1 MPEIKNVFNQGK
13 MNKDLDERLV
23 PNGQYIDA
31 NNIQVTTSESSDAG
45 TVQSLLGNSAIP
57 VSSSTT
63 ITNAGVCVGSIADEK
78 NNCAYWLVA
87 SSTDWSNSI
96 PTSTLTYKDVIYRTQ
111 YNGTTNT
118 HTVEPVFI
126 DFWLEKQTTNFSS
139 TGGTHTSKSL
149 GSGKA
154 ANLAV
159 GMYVTFVGAN
169 TIDFRQITNISTLNS
184 NDTITFGS
192 YTYDTGEQPLYLEFT
207 WQEPDLYRT
216 ISFGNGQFKN
226 RVLRFDKDKLITGL
240 NIVDDLLFWTDNN
253 TEPKKINIERSIAGT
268 EVAKPNKSTRVIVEK
283 RNIDLAAD
291 IFVTEQDVTV
301 IKKSPKKSPFL
312 ELNTGFRS
320 GILQTMANVNFDNV
334 NISDIVDITIADAAN
349 YASNDILIFSTSS
362 GDAARVRVK
371 TINDKSISFVLLST
385 NSGNM
390 EQGAFDF
397 NVRLFE
403 EGEKLY
409 EEKFVRFATR
419 WKYVDGEYSAI
430 SPFSQPAFVPG
441 SFKYNPVQ
449 SFNTG
454 MVNNLKELIVKDFI
468 PINIPSEVVQ
478 VDILYKES
486 DSPIIY
492 SVDNISYDDLD
503 ETGVRNIWNT
513 VNTSSVDQGKY
524 VITSE
529 KVNAI
534 IPSNQIL
541 RPWDAVP
548 RKALGQSV
556 VGNRIVYANY
566 LQNFNLVDDNG
577 GIIKPKIN
585 SALGFR
591 NGIFPEL
598 LTNPLAN
605 PVGASSS
612 SDPIGWNFNSGWG
625 LVDYTTLPP
634 LHGGFEES
642 VSTGVTRFSKVW
654 QNLTLEDEKTYRVR
668 LIVSNYIQGAIK
680 VMLISP
686 TKNNTFLIDSNG
698 EYDFDLTL
706 NKDNGVSATNIF
718 NAGKTFFIQSETNIN
733 FIGQI
738 TNFSC
743 KEKTKN
749 IHSIKSQR
757 SYQVGIV
764 YADEFGRQTP
774 VLTDVSA
781 SMKVGKVDSPSQN
794 SITVKLEND
803 IPSFADSFK
812 FFVKETSS
820 PYHNLA
826 VDRIYNAIDG
836 NAWLS
841 FPSSERNKIDE
852 EDYLILKK
860 SLGNNN
866 AVVDENA
873 TYKILAISNEAPN
886 NVKKSRKTLG
896 TATGLATASG
906 SLNGVFSNVDYRP
919 VDDQLILA
927 IKKDVWIND
936 ESGADLTGLSDLV
949 LRFNDGG
956 TNRTGFYQIDEITIT
971 NVGGDDYYFFN
982 LNTPIIDFDA
992 EFVMNGANFKPNI
1005 TLTISRE
1012 LVEDKPEFDGKFFVK
1027 LNIDDSLRDFVLSQ
1041 ATLLDNSLGIV
1052 ARARSFYASDD
1063 VVAGV
1068 GIGTSTRYQKDSTS
1082 ILTFT
1087 NTTCI
1092 LTNNDATVAVDANT
1106 AIEVGMSISGDGVPD
1121 DATVVSVNNT
1131 SSVTSFEMSAA
1142 ATSGNGSSD
1151 ESLTFTPHNN
1161 DVRLKVAVSE
1171 TSILT
1176 DYDPDNGNFGGRKF
1190 PFTSSSDGGFS
1201 YDESGDSGYSPG
1213 RGTMIQG
1220 FNGNSGHHGFVM
1232 SEYSVNKWGRI
1243 LKFLKYS
1250 SWNYNSVPNNA
1261 ETRTNFFIDRV
1272 RYVGIQPFTE
1282 NNPSLGNYQNP
1293 GYWDHSLLTEYSG
1306 AQLNATSTDKCGRG
1320 IFKATG
1326 SETVMPDINGSPVLD
1341 TFFTAGKFYMEL
1353 SYSKIWAESGHQ
1365 NIKLKNIDDP
1375 AFYQDAWSVGQS
1387 NNTRHSA
1394 ESLFVSR
1401 LAVGSLFRFSGDASE
1416 TVYKIKKIRQQ
1427 RRYNHTV
1434 YPGGNGNFPIAKS
1447 ANPSSHYIFP
1457 DDLKTSDNY
1466 GANGGSNNLEFSV
1479 SDVGGELKT
1488 PYPAGI
1494 SNHVDNIKG
1503 RDTINAE
1510 KVRFGLATN
1519 RRLTWTM
1526 EIENASLTD
1535 SSVPGFGNYSPLN
1548 ITQGVDTN
1556 LMGEDSSQ
1564 FIEFVE
1570 PTLDEENQI
1579 ISDNPAIFETKP
1591 KTTADLDVYYEASD
1605 FISIGEHDSFH
1616 ELPWFNCYSFGN
1628 GVESNRIKDDFNQV
1642 FLDKNA
1648 IVSTT
1653 LEGEYEEDQRKYGLI
1668 YSGIYNT
1675 TTSTNQLNQFI
1686 AAEKITKEIN
1696 PEYGSIQKLY
1706 ARNSDLVALC
1716 EDKVLR
1722 ILSKKD
1728 AVFNADGNTNLTAT
1742 SNVLGQTIPFAGDYG
1757 ISNNPESFAVDS
1769 YRIYFADKQRGAVL
1783 RLSMDGLTPISDYGM
1798 KDYFKDNLKL
1808 TTSILGSYDA
1818 SKDEYNITLKGSSS
1832 TTVSYSEQVKGW
1844 SSFKSFIPEQAL
1856 SVANNYYSISNQNGT
1871 TNSKVWW
1878 HHQTALANN
1887 FYGAQ
1892 YYSDVTLLLN
1902 QSPGVVKTY
1911 KTINYEGTQAKVE
1924 RSFDSGSL
1932 IDDGEYY
1939 NLTEKTGWNAESITT
1954 DKQSGSVNEF
1964 IEKEGKW
1971 YNYIKGDITT
1981 LSNLDTGEF
1990 SVQGLGVIT
1999 SHETN

>member
-1 MPEIKNVFNQGK
+1 MPEIKHVFSQGK

-23 PNGQYIDA
+23 PNGQYTDA
-31 NNIQVTTSESSDAG
+31 NNIQVTTSEGSDAG

-57 VSSSTT
+57 VSSATT
-63 ITNAGVCVGSIADEK
+63 ISTSGVCVGSIADEK

-87 SSTDWSNSI
+87 SSNSWSNDI

-111 YNGTTNT
+111 YDGTSNT
-118 HTVEPVFI
+118 HTVTPVFI

-139 TGGTHTSKSL
+139 TGGTHTSKNL
-149 GSGKA
+149 GTGKG
-154 ANLAV
+154 ANLSTN
-159 GMYVTFVGAN
+159 MYVAFVGAN
-169 TIDFRQITNISTLNS
+169 TIEYRQINVSS
-184 NDTITFGS
+184 DTITFDS
-192 YTYDTGEQPLYLEFT
+192 YTYVTGEQPLHLEFT
-207 WQEPDLYRT
+207 WQIPDLYGT
-216 ISFGNGQFKN
+216 TSFGNGQFKN

-240 NIVDDLLFWTDNN
+240 NIVDDMLFWTDNN
-253 TEPKKINIERSIAGT
+253 TEPKKINIARSIAGT
-268 EVAKPNKSTRVIVEK
+268 EVAKLNKSTRLIVEK
-283 RNIDLAAD
+283 REIDLAAD

-301 IKKSPKKSPFL
+301 IKKSPKRSPFL
-312 ELNTGFRS
+312 ELNTGVRS
-320 GILQTMANVNFDNV
+320 GVLQTTATVNFDNK
-334 NISDIVDITIADAAN
+334 NISEILNITTADSAN

-362 GDAARVRVK
+362 GDAARARIK
-371 TINDKSISFVLLST
+371 TINDVSISLILLST
-385 NSGNM
+385 DSAKM
-390 EQGAFDF
+390 EQGNFSF

-403 EGEKLY
+403 EAEKLY

-419 WKYVDGEYSAI
+419 WKYVDGEYSAM

-441 SFKYNPVQ
+441 DFEYNPIQ
-449 SFNTG
+449 SFNNG
-454 MVNNLKELIVKDFI
+454 MVNNLRELIVKDFI
-468 PINIPSEVVQ
+468 PKNIPNEVVQ

-492 SVDNISYDDLD
+492 SVDNIGYSDLD
-503 ETGVRNIWNT
+503 ETGVRNIWSTQTN
-513 VNTSSVDQGKY
+513 SIIDEGKY

-566 LQNFNLVDDNG
+566 LQNFNVVDDTG
-577 GIIKPKIN
+577 DVIKPKIN

-605 PVGASSS
+605 PVGANSS
-612 SDPIGWNFNSGWG
+612 SDPIGWNFNTGWAIS
-625 LVDYTTLPP
+625 DYTLLPP
-634 LHGGFEES
+634 LHGGFEEN
-642 VSTGVTRFSKVW
+642 VATGVTQFSKVW

-668 LIVSNYIQGAIK
+668 LIVSNYIQGQIR

-686 TKNNTFLIDSNG
+686 LKNQTFHISSNG
-698 EYDFDLTL
+698 EYDFYLTL
-706 NKDNGVSATNIF
+706 DNNNGGSATALF
-718 NAGKTFFIQSETNIN
+718 NAGKTFFIQSQIAGTD

-781 SMKVGKVDSPSQN
+781 SMKVGKIDSPNQN
-794 SITVKLEND
+794 SITVKLENS
-803 IPSFADSFK
+803 IPAFANSFK

-826 VDRIYNAIDG
+826 VDRIYNAVDG

-866 AVVDENA
+866 AVTDENA
-873 TYKILAISNEAPN
+873 TYKILAISNEAPS
-886 NVKKSRKTLG
+886 NVKTARKILG
-896 TATGLATASG
+896 TATGITTVSG
-906 SLNGVFSNVDYRP
+906 SLNGVFTNVDYRP
-919 VDDQLILA
+919 VDDQLVLA
-927 IKKDVWIND
+927 IEKDVWLNN
-936 ESGADLTGLSDLV
+936 ESGADLAGLSGLV

-956 TNRTGFYQIDEITIT
+956 TNKTGFYEINELTV
-971 NVGGDDYYFFN
+971 NLVGGSDYYFFN
-982 LNTPIIDFDA
+982 LNAPIIDFDA
-992 EFVMNGANFKPNI
+992 DFIMNGANFNSNI
-1005 TLTISRE
+1005 TLSIFKE
-1012 LVEDKPEFDGKFFVK
+1012 VIENKPEFDGKFFVK
-1027 LNIDDSLRDFVLSQ
+1027 LNIDDSLRAFVLSQ
-1041 ATLLDNSLGIV
+1041 ATLLDESLGIV

-1063 VVAGV
+1063 VVVGV
-1068 GIGTSTRYQKDSTS
+1068 GVGTSTRYQKDS
-1082 ILTFT
+1082 
-1087 NTTCI
+1087 
-1092 LTNNDATVAVDANT
+1092 D
-1106 AIEVGMSISGDGVPD
+1106 
-1121 DATVVSVNNT
+1121 
-1131 SSVTSFEMSAA
+1131 SS
-1142 ATSGNGSSD
+1142 SSEHGAD
-1151 ESLTFTPHNN
+1151 
-1161 DVRLKVAVSE
+1161 DVRLKVATAE
-1171 TSILT
+1171 TNILT
-1176 DYDPDNGNFGGRKF
+1176 DFANSGRKF
-1190 PFTSSSDGGFS
+1190 PFTSDPDGGFF
-1201 YDESGDSGYSPG
+1201 YEESGDSGYSPG
-1213 RGTMIQG
+1213 RGTLIQD
-1220 FNGNSGHHGFVM
+1220 FNFGTNTNSGHHGFVM
-1232 SEYSVNKWGRI
+1232 SEYSMHKWGRI
-1243 LKFLKYS
+1243 LKFLKYG
-1250 SWNYNSVPNNA
+1250 SWNYNIIPNNA

-1282 NNPSLGNYQNP
+1282 NDPSLGNYQNP
-1293 GYWDHSLLTEYSG
+1293 GSWDHSMTLARSG
-1306 AQLNATSTDKCGRG
+1306 PHTVATTIDKCGRG
-1320 IFKATG
+1320 IFQATG
-1326 SETVMPDINGSPVLD
+1326 NEKLMPDINSAGALD
-1341 TFFTAGKFYMEL
+1341 TFFEANKFYMEL
-1353 SYSKIWAESGHQ
+1353 SYSKIWAES
-1365 NIKLKNIDDP
+1365 NFADIELSNIDDP
-1375 AFYQDAWSVGQS
+1375 ASYTDAWSVGQAT
-1387 NNTRHSA
+1387 NTRHSA
-1394 ESLFVSR
+1394 ESLFVAK
-1401 LAVGSLFRFSGDASE
+1401 LAVGSLFRFSGDTSE

-1427 RRYNHTV
+1427 RRYNHTI
-1434 YPGGNGNFPIAKS
+1434 YPGGNGNFIISRAALNLTDSNSQPVPMEIR
-1447 ANPSSHYIFP
+1447 P
-1457 DDLKTSDNY
+1457 DNLKTRNDFEN
-1466 GANGGSNNLEFSV
+1466 GAINGTNIGGNIKFSV
-1479 SDVGGELKT
+1479 VDNGGELTT
-1488 PYPAGI
+1488 PYTG
-1494 SNHVDNIKG
+1494 SNDESSNLNNIRG
-1503 RDTINAE
+1503 TDTINAE
-1510 KVRFGLATN
+1510 KLRFGLATN

-1526 EIENASLTD
+1526 EIENASLTA
-1535 SSVPGFGNYSPLN
+1535 SGAPGFGEYSPLN
-1548 ITQGVDTN
+1548 LTAGVNTA

-1591 KTTADLDVYYEASD
+1591 KTTDDLDVYYEASD

-1728 AVFNADGNTNLTAT
+1728 AVFNADGNTNLVAT
-1742 SNVLGQTIPFAGDYG
+1742 QNVLGQTIPFAGDYG

-1798 KDYFKDNLKL
+1798 KDYFKDNLKP

-1818 SKDEYNITLKGSSS
+1818 SKDEYNITLKGSSNA
-1832 TTVSYSEQVKGW
+1832 TVSYSEQVKGW
-1844 SSFKSFIPEQAL
+1844 SSFKSFIPEQSL
-1856 SVANNYYSISNQNGT
+1856 SVANNYYSFANQSGNA
-1871 TNSKVWW
+1871 KVWW
-1878 HHQTALANN
+1878 HHQNALTNN
-1887 FYGAQ
+1887 FYGTQ
-1892 YYSDVTLLLN
+1892 YYSDVTLLFN
-1902 QSPGVVKTY
+1902 DSPSLIKTF
-1911 KTINYEGTQAKVE
+1911 KTLSYEGTQAKVE

-1932 IDDGEYY
+1932 VDDGEYY

-1971 YNYIKGDITT
+1971 YNFIKGDATT
-1981 LSNLDTGEF
+1981 VSNLDTGEF
-1990 SVQGLGVIT
+1990 SVQGLGIIT
-1999 SHETN
+1999 SHQTN

>member
-1 MPEIKNVFNQGK
+1 MPEIKHVFNQGR

-57 VSSSTT
+57 VSSATT
-63 ITNAGVCVGSIADEK
+63 ISTSGVCVGSIADEK

-87 SSTDWSNSI
+87 SSNSWSNEI
-96 PTSTLTYKDVIYRTQ
+96 PSSTLTYKDVIYRTQ
-111 YNGTTNT
+111 YDGTSNT
-118 HTVEPVFI
+118 HTVTPVFI

-139 TGGTHTSKSL
+139 TGGTHDLKNL
-149 GSGKA
+149 GPGKA

-159 GMYVTFVGAN
+159 NMYVTFVGAS
-169 TIDFRQITNISTLNS
+169 TIEYRQITNVSV
-184 NDTITFGS
+184 DTITFDS
-192 YTYDTGEQPLYLEFT
+192 YTYATGEQPLHLEFT
-207 WQEPDLYRT
+207 WQIPDLYGT
-216 ISFGNGQFKN
+216 TSFGNGQFKN

-240 NIVDDLLFWTDNN
+240 NIVDDMLFWTDNN
-253 TEPKKINIERSIAGT
+253 TEPKKINIARSIAGT
-268 EVAKPNKSTRVIVEK
+268 EVAKPNKSTRLIVEK
-283 RNIDLAAD
+283 REIDLAAD
-291 IFVTEQDVTV
+291 VFVTEQDVTV
-301 IKKSPKKSPFL
+301 IKKSPKRSPFL
-312 ELNTGFRS
+312 ELNTGIRS
-320 GILQTMANVNFDNV
+320 GTLQTTALVNFDNI
-334 NISDIVDITIADAAN
+334 NISDILDITTAQSAN

-362 GDAARVRVK
+362 GDAARARIK
-371 TINDKSISFVLLST
+371 TINDVTISLILLST
-385 NSGNM
+385 NSAKM
-390 EQGAFDF
+390 EQGNFNF

-419 WKYVDGEYSAI
+419 WKYVDGEYSAM

-441 SFKYNPVQ
+441 DFEYNPIQ
-449 SFNTG
+449 SFNNG
-454 MVNNLKELIVKDFI
+454 MVNNLRELILKDFI
-468 PINIPSEVVQ
+468 PIDVPNEVVQ

-492 SVDNISYDDLD
+492 SVDNIGYSDLD

-513 VNTSSVDQGKY
+513 TTASNTDQGKY

-566 LQNFNLVDDNG
+566 LQNFNVVDDNG
-577 GIIKPKIN
+577 DVIKPKIN

-605 PVGASSS
+605 PVGANSSS
-612 SDPIGWNFNSGWG
+612 NPIGWNFNTGWKIS
-625 LVDYTTLPP
+625 DYTLLPP
-634 LHGGFEES
+634 LHGGFEENAA
-642 VSTGVTRFSKVW
+642 TGVTQFSKVW

-668 LIVSNYIQGAIK
+668 LIVSNYIQGNIK

-686 TKNNTFLIDSNG
+686 TKNKTFSINSNG

-706 NKDNGVSATNIF
+706 DDDNGSSATTLF
-718 NAGKTFFIQSETNIN
+718 DAGKTFFIQSQTAGTD

-781 SMKVGKVDSPSQN
+781 SMKVGKIDSPNQN
-794 SITVKLEND
+794 SITVKLENE
-803 IPSFADSFK
+803 IPVFANSFK

-826 VDRIYNAIDG
+826 VDRIYNAVDG

-866 AVVDENA
+866 AVTDENA
-873 TYKILAISNEAPN
+873 TYKILAISNEAPR
-886 NVKKSRKTLG
+886 NVKKSRKILG
-896 TATGLATASG
+896 TATGTNTASG
-906 SLNGVFSNVDYRP
+906 SLNGVFTNVDYRP

-927 IKKDVWIND
+927 IEKDIWINS
-936 ESGADLTGLSDLV
+936 ENGADLAGLSDLV

-956 TNRTGFYQIDEITIT
+956 TNRTGFYEIAELTLNT
-971 NVGGDDYYFFN
+971 VGGGEFYFFS
-982 LNTPIIDFDA
+982 LTVPIVDFDA
-992 EFVMNGANFKPNI
+992 DFIMNGANFNPNI
-1005 TLTISRE
+1005 TLSIFKE
-1012 LVEDKPEFDGKFFVK
+1012 VVEDKPEFDGKFFVK
-1027 LNIDDSLRDFVLSQ
+1027 LNIDDSLRAFVLSQ
-1041 ATLLDNSLGIV
+1041 ATLLDESLGIV

-1063 VVAGV
+1063 VVVGV
-1068 GIGTSTRYQKDSTS
+1068 GVGTSTRYQKDSTS
-1082 ILTFT
+1082 VLTFT

-1106 AIEVGMSISGDGVPD
+1106 AIKVGISVSGDGVPD
-1121 DATVVSVNNT
+1121 NATVISVNDPT
-1131 SSVTSFEMSAA
+1131 SVTSFEMSAN

-1151 ESLTFTPHNN
+1151 ETLTFTPHNN
-1161 DVRLKVAVSE
+1161 DVRIKVAVDE
-1171 TSILT
+1171 TNIIT
-1176 DYDPDNGNFGGRKF
+1176 DYDTNTLGKF
-1190 PFTSSSDGGFS
+1190 PFTSDPDGGFY

-1213 RGTMIQG
+1213 RGTLIQDFG
-1220 FNGNSGHHGFVM
+1220 GVSGDHGFVM
-1232 SEYSVNKWGRI
+1232 SEYAMHKWGRI
-1243 LKFLKYS
+1243 LKFLKYNL
-1250 SWNYNSVPNNA
+1250 WNYNTIPNNG

-1282 NNPSLGNYQNP
+1282 NDPSLGNYQNP
-1293 GYWDHSLLTEYSG
+1293 GYWDHSVTLDRSG
-1306 AQLNATSTDKCGRG
+1306 PHTVATTVDKCGRG
-1320 IFKATG
+1320 IFQATG
-1326 SETVMPDINGSPVLD
+1326 NETLMPDINGAGALD
-1341 TFFTAGKFYMEL
+1341 TFFEAGKFYMEL
-1353 SYSKIWAESGHQ
+1353 SYSKIWAESGFA
-1365 NIKLKNIDDP
+1365 NIDNLTLIDDP
-1375 AFYQDAWSVGQS
+1375 ASYADAWSVGQT

-1401 LAVGSLFRFSGDASE
+1401 LAVGSLFRFSGDTSE

-1434 YPGGNGNFPIAKS
+1434 YPGGNGNYNISRS
-1447 ANPSSHYIFP
+1447 ANPGKHFIKP
-1457 DDLKTSDNY
+1457 DDLKLADNFETASID
-1466 GANGGSNNLEFSV
+1466 GTPIGGNIKFSVVDNGGELITPYTLNPGGSTSNNL
-1479 SDVGGELKT
+1479 
-1488 PYPAGI
+1488 
-1494 SNHVDNIKG
+1494 NNIRG
-1503 RDTINAE
+1503 TDTINAE
-1510 KVRFGLATN
+1510 KLRFGLATN

-1526 EIENASLTD
+1526 EIENASLN
-1535 SSVPGFGNYSPLN
+1535 SSGAPGFGEYSPLN
-1548 ITQGVDTN
+1548 LTSGVNTA

-1728 AVFNADGNTNLTAT
+1728 AVFNADGNTNLVSTE
-1742 SNVLGQTIPFAGDYG
+1742 NVLGQTIPFAGDYG

-1798 KDYFKDNLKL
+1798 KDYFKDSLKP

-1818 SKDEYNITLKGSSS
+1818 SKDEYNITLKGSSN
-1832 TTVSYSEQVKGW
+1832 TTVSYNEQVKGW
-1844 SSFKSFIPEQAL
+1844 SSFKSFIPEQSL
-1856 SVANNYYSISNQNGT
+1856 SVANNYYSFANQSGNA
-1871 TNSKVWW
+1871 KVWW
-1878 HHQTALANN
+1878 HHQNALTNN
-1887 FYGAQ
+1887 FYGTQ
-1892 YYSDVTLLLN
+1892 YYSDVTLLFN
-1902 QSPGVVKTY
+1902 DSPSLIKTF
-1911 KTINYEGTQAKVE
+1911 KTLSYEGTKAKVDANTNAAE
-1924 RSFDSGSL
+1924 
-1932 IDDGEYY
+1932 GEYY
-1939 NLTEKTGWNAESITT
+1939 NLSAITGWSAESITT

-1971 YNYIKGDITT
+1971 YNFIKGDTT
-1981 LSNLDTGEF
+1981 TVSNLDTGEF
-1990 SVQGLGVIT
+1990 SVQGLGIIT

>member
-1 MPEIKNVFNQGK
+1 
-13 MNKDLDERLV
+13 
-23 PNGQYIDA
+23 
-31 NNIQVTTSESSDAG
+31 
-45 TVQSLLGNSAIP
+45 
-57 VSSSTT
+57 
-63 ITNAGVCVGSIADEK
+63 
-78 NNCAYWLVA
+78 
-87 SSTDWSNSI
+87 
-96 PTSTLTYKDVIYRTQ
+96 
-111 YNGTTNT
+111 
-118 HTVEPVFI
+118 
-126 DFWLEKQTTNFSS
+126 
-139 TGGTHTSKSL
+139 
-149 GSGKA
+149 
-154 ANLAV
+154 
-159 GMYVTFVGAN
+159 
-169 TIDFRQITNISTLNS
+169 
-184 NDTITFGS
+184 
-192 YTYDTGEQPLYLEFT
+192 
-207 WQEPDLYRT
+207 
-216 ISFGNGQFKN
+216 
-226 RVLRFDKDKLITGL
+226 
-240 NIVDDLLFWTDNN
+240 
-253 TEPKKINIERSIAGT
+253 
-268 EVAKPNKSTRVIVEK
+268 
-283 RNIDLAAD
+283 
-291 IFVTEQDVTV
+291 
-301 IKKSPKKSPFL
+301 
-312 ELNTGFRS
+312 
-320 GILQTMANVNFDNV
+320 
-334 NISDIVDITIADAAN
+334 
-349 YASNDILIFSTSS
+349 
-362 GDAARVRVK
+362 
-371 TINDKSISFVLLST
+371 
-385 NSGNM
+385 
-390 EQGAFDF
+390 
-397 NVRLFE
+397 
-403 EGEKLY
+403 
-409 EEKFVRFATR
+409 
-419 WKYVDGEYSAI
+419 
-430 SPFSQPAFVPG
+430 
-441 SFKYNPVQ
+441 
-449 SFNTG
+449 
-454 MVNNLKELIVKDFI
+454 MVNNLRELILKDFI
-468 PINIPSEVVQ
+468 PIDVPNEVVQ

-492 SVDNISYDDLD
+492 SVDNIGYSDLD

-513 VNTSSVDQGKY
+513 TTASNTDQGKY

-556 VGNRIVYANY
+556 VGNRIIYANY
-566 LQNFNLVDDNG
+566 LQNFNVVDDKG
-577 GIIKPKIN
+577 DVIKPKIN

-605 PVGASSS
+605 PVGANSS
-612 SDPIGWNFNSGWG
+612 SDPIGWNFNTGWKIS
-625 LVDYTTLPP
+625 DYTLLPP
-634 LHGGFEES
+634 LHGGFEEN
-642 VSTGVTRFSKVW
+642 VATGVTQFSKVW

-668 LIVSNYIQGAIK
+668 LIVSNYIQGKIK

-686 TKNNTFLIDSNG
+686 TKNKTFSINSNG

-706 NKDNGVSATNIF
+706 DDDNGSSAQSLF
-718 NAGKTFFIQSETNIN
+718 NAGKTFFIQSQTAGTD

-781 SMKVGKVDSPSQN
+781 SMKVGKIDSPNQN
-794 SITVKLEND
+794 SITVKLENE
-803 IPSFADSFK
+803 IPVFANSFK

-826 VDRIYNAIDG
+826 VDRIYNAVDG

-866 AVVDENA
+866 AVTDENA
-873 TYKILAISNEAPN
+873 TYKILAISNEAPR
-886 NVKKSRKTLG
+886 NVKKSRKILG
-896 TATGLATASG
+896 TATGTNTASG
-906 SLNGVFSNVDYRP
+906 SLNGVFTNVDYRP

-927 IKKDVWIND
+927 IEKDIWINS
-936 ESGADLTGLSDLV
+936 ENGADLAGLSDLV

-956 TNRTGFYQIDEITIT
+956 TNRTGFYEIAELTLNT
-971 NVGGDDYYFFN
+971 VGGDEFYFFS
-982 LNTPIIDFDA
+982 LTVPIVDFDA
-992 EFVMNGANFKPNI
+992 DFVMNGANFNSNI
-1005 TLTISRE
+1005 TLSIFKE
-1012 LVEDKPEFDGKFFVK
+1012 VVEDKPEFDGKFFVK
-1027 LNIDDSLRDFVLSQ
+1027 LNIDDSLRAFVLSQ
-1041 ATLLDNSLGIV
+1041 ATLLDESLGIV

-1068 GIGTSTRYQKDSTS
+1068 GVGTSTRYQKDSDSSTS
-1082 ILTFT
+1082 LPG
-1087 NTTCI
+1087 
-1092 LTNNDATVAVDANT
+1092 A
-1106 AIEVGMSISGDGVPD
+1106 
-1121 DATVVSVNNT
+1121 
-1131 SSVTSFEMSAA
+1131 
-1142 ATSGNGSSD
+1142 
-1151 ESLTFTPHNN
+1151 HN
-1161 DVRLKVAVSE
+1161 VLLKVADSE
-1171 TSILT
+1171 TNIIT
-1176 DYDPDNGNFGGRKF
+1176 DFDTNTLGKF
-1190 PFTSSSDGGFS
+1190 PFTLDAGDGFY

-1213 RGTMIQG
+1213 RGTIIQD

-1232 SEYSVNKWGRI
+1232 SEYAMHKWGRI

-1250 SWNYNSVPNNA
+1250 SWNYNTIPNNA

-1282 NNPSLGNYQNP
+1282 NDPSLGNYQNP
-1293 GYWDHSLLTEYSG
+1293 GYWNHSMTNPNSG
-1306 AQLNATSTDKCGRG
+1306 AILNATSADKCGRG
-1320 IFKATG
+1320 IFQATG
-1326 SETVMPDINGSPVLD
+1326 NEKGMPDIDGDPGID
-1341 TFFTAGKFYMEL
+1341 TFFEAGKFYMEL
-1353 SYSKIWAESGHQ
+1353 SYSKIWAGSGGA
-1365 NIKLKNIDDP
+1365 NIGTISNTTPVDDP
-1375 AFYQDAWSVGQS
+1375 DSYADAWSVGQT

-1401 LAVGSLFRFSGDASE
+1401 LAVGSFFRFSGDTSE

-1427 RRYNHTV
+1427 RRYNHTI
-1434 YPGGNGNFPIAKS
+1434 YPGGRGNFIISRA
-1447 ANPSSHYIFP
+1447 AQ
-1457 DDLKTSDNY
+1457 DLTD
-1466 GANGGSNNLEFSV
+1466 SNNKAVPMMIRPDNLKLRNDFELGSIDGTNIGGNIKFSV
-1479 SDVGGELKT
+1479 VDNGGELIT
-1488 PYPAGI
+1488 PYTNNNDASG
-1494 SNHVDNIKG
+1494 NLNNIRG
-1503 RDTINAE
+1503 TDTINAE
-1510 KVRFGLATN
+1510 KLRFGLATN

-1526 EIENASLTD
+1526 EIENASLTA
-1535 SSVPGFGNYSPLN
+1535 SGAPGFGEYSPLN
-1548 ITQGVDTN
+1548 LTSGVNTT

-1605 FISIGEHDSFH
+1605 FISIGEHNSFH

-1706 ARNSDLVALC
+1706 ARNSDLIALC

-1722 ILSKKD
+1722 ILSQKD
-1728 AVFNADGNTNLTAT
+1728 AVFNADGNTNLVSTE
-1742 SNVLGQTIPFAGDYG
+1742 NVLGQTIPFAGDYG

-1798 KDYFKDNLKL
+1798 KDYFKDSLKP

-1818 SKDEYNITLKGSSS
+1818 SKDEYNITLKGSSN
-1832 TTVSYSEQVKGW
+1832 TTVSYNEQVKGW
-1844 SSFKSFIPEQAL
+1844 SSFKSFIPEQSL
-1856 SVANNYYSISNQNGT
+1856 SVANNYYSFANQSGNA
-1871 TNSKVWW
+1871 KVWW
-1878 HHQTALANN
+1878 HHQNALTNN
-1887 FYGAQ
+1887 FYGTQ
-1892 YYSDVTLLLN
+1892 YYSDVTLLFN
-1902 QSPGVVKTY
+1902 DSPSLIKTF
-1911 KTINYEGTQAKVE
+1911 KTLSYEGTKAKVDANTNAAE
-1924 RSFDSGSL
+1924 
-1932 IDDGEYY
+1932 GEYY
-1939 NLTEKTGWNAESITT
+1939 NLSAITGWNAESITT

-1971 YNYIKGDITT
+1971 YNFIKGDTT
-1981 LSNLDTGEF
+1981 TVSNLDTGEF
-1990 SVQGLGVIT
+1990 SVQGLGIIT